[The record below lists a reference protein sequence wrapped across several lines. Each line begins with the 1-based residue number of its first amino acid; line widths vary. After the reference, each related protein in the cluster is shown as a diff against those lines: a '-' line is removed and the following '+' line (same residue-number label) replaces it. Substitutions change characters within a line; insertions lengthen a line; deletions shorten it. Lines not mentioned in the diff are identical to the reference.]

1 MQVTSSGDDTGKITH
16 TERHASDTPSEI
28 IHFTCFLISMLKAGL
43 YSLGGV
49 VGMGGQQN
57 K

>member
-1 MQVTSSGDDTGKITH
+1 MGKITH
-16 TERHASDTPSEI
+16 AETHASDTASESPT
-28 IHFTCFLISMLKAGL
+28 HVLFNLCMLKAGL
-43 YSLGGV
+43 YSLGGG